1 MPDSSPTTT
10 MVDDI
15 TKNNMYIEENTPT
28 FKLDDDQSPTC
39 ISAVLEISNTNK
51 NEMEELVSTSS
62 EMVGT
67 NNNKR
72 RRSTIITFLHR
83 LEEEHNILFY
93 TSLLFGILLI
103 GSVGYILGSS
113 TSSTQTQDVYN
124 NNTNISGS
132 SGQLRT
138 SPQQKHSSSSIDNNS
153 QMIINN
159 VPPPT
164 SMPSQQHKET
174 STHHPEKKCQPRH
187 VHLSVGSTQNKT
199 HSSMIISFSFLPG
212 CGAHTS
218 KVGAVRIS
226 ENMND
231 IQEDDDDES
240 DSSTLV
246 IGNIKESL
254 HYNTSY
260 TKELLRQAKKRGSAE
275 THYFSDV
282 YYHIEVND
290 LKPGTRYYYKC
301 MLIHISKNHQ
311 NVEIITQSEQSS
323 FLTPPS
329 PGEWYPPPLDKTI
342 KFAVLG
348 DLGVRPH
355 SRETIKSIE
364 QSHCDSDV
372 NDEQAFHCH
381 HSQGIDALILAGDL
395 SYANNNHAVWDDWFD
410 MFAEHSFFTS
420 IPMQIALGNHDLDH
434 VDTLEIAVAYEK
446 RFRMPRVKPAVREL
460 APNSLF
466 CTNVDDCSDDETHM
480 QAQTYVPYEW
490 GNAYYS
496 YIFGPSKQIFLSSYS
511 SFRPGSIQYKWLISE
526 LESVDRSITPWLIVV
541 LHCPLYN
548 TFKIHR
554 RELFLVE
561 AAKYLEPLFVQYTV
575 NFVLSGHIH
584 SYMRS
589 VPTINSKP
597 HPKGPVHIIQGN
609 GGRQA
614 NEPYYNELAEE
625 WVHVRDHSQYGYGT
639 LELFNRTH
647 VCWKWVKTGFN
658 SEGEGGSKG
667 RFEPEFD
674 LTDEEYIINQF
685 LVNDMGE
692 LIDQEDES
700 DKSSFYWETADP

>member
-1 MPDSSPTTT
+1 MTIMDG
-10 MVDDI
+10 DI
-15 TKNNMYIEENTPT
+15 TNNNIYLEENTPT
-28 FKLDDDQSPTC
+28 FELDPSPTC

-62 EMVGT
+62 EMAET
-67 NNNKR
+67 NYKR
-72 RRSTIITFLHR
+72 RRSTITTFLHR
-83 LEEEHNILFY
+83 LEEEHKILFY
-93 TSLLFGILLI
+93 TSVLFGILLI
-103 GSVGYILGSS
+103 GSIGYILGSS
-113 TSSTQTQDVYN
+113 TSSTTLQTQDVYS
-124 NNTNISGS
+124 NNTISGN
-132 SGQLRT
+132 GQLRT
-138 SPQQKHSSSSIDNNS
+138 SPQQKQSSSSIDDNS

-174 STHHPEKKCQPRH
+174 TAHHPEKICRPRH

-231 IQEDDDDES
+231 IQEEDDES
-240 DSSTLV
+240 DSSTLI

-260 TKELLRQAKKRGSAE
+260 TKELLRQAKKRGSTE

-282 YYHIEVND
+282 YYHIEVDN
-290 LKPGTRYYYKC
+290 LKPGIRYYYKC
-301 MLIHISKNHQ
+301 MLIHHSNHQ
-311 NVEIITQSEQSS
+311 IITQSEQST

-329 PGEWYPPPLDKTI
+329 PGDWYPPPLDKTI

-355 SRETIKSIE
+355 SKETIKSIE
-364 QSHCDSDV
+364 QSHCDSNV
-372 NDEQAFHCH
+372 NDDQAFHCH

-410 MFAEHSFFTS
+410 MFAEHSFFSS

-434 VDTLEIAVAYEK
+434 VDTLEIAVAYEM
-446 RFRMPRVKPAVREL
+446 RFRMPQVKPAVREL
-460 APNSLF
+460 APNSVF

-480 QAQTYVPYEW
+480 QAQTYVNYEW

-496 YIFGPSKQIFLSSYS
+496 YTFGPSKTLTLSSYS

-584 SYMRS
+584 SYMRTG
-589 VPTINSKP
+589 PTINSKP

-625 WVHVRDHSQYGYGT
+625 WVHVRDHSMYGYGT

-647 VCWKWVKTGFN
+647 ACWKWVKTGFN

-674 LTDEEYIINQF
+674 LTDEEYIINQL
-685 LVNDMGE
+685 LVNDEGE
-692 LIDQEDES
+692 LIDQG
-700 DKSSFYWETADP
+700 FHWETADP